1 MSPEILECCRI
12 WTRQRADRPAC
23 KQHLSTRRAAG
34 QDTRVTS
41 WSRRQRKFITWFVLL
56 TFRKKLWLRPMY
68 WRLPFLSFFS
78 SHLSLLLFTFIL
90 LCSIISFPPSSHFS
104 FLPFLFRLASS
115 LFSFSF
121 TSFTRTMSIPQ
132 TFSFLSLYLLF
143 VTLYLV
149 IYPSLSFL
157 SPLPS
162 PITFLRSTLY
172 LPCPQTRSFHAIHVA
187 TFSLCS
193 IPRVLRYMRFHFVFF
208 HRLLSFLFPFSS
220 FICPDFP

>member
-90 LCSIISFPPSSHFS
+90 FCSIISFPPSSHFS
-104 FLPFLFRLASS
+104 FLPFSFVSPR
-115 LFSFSF
+115 LFSH
-121 TSFTRTMSIPQ
+121 
-132 TFSFLSLYLLF
+132 FLSL
-143 VTLYLV
+143 
-149 IYPSLSFL
+149 PSLVPCLSHKLFLFYLFIFFL
-157 SPLPS
+157 SPSILSSIHPSPSFPHYLPQLPFSGLPS
-162 PITFLRSTLY
+162 TSRALKLALS
-172 LPCPQTRSFHAIHVA
+172 TRSM
-187 TFSLCS
+187 S
-193 IPRVLRYMRFHFVFF
+193 
-208 HRLLSFLFPFSS
+208 LLSLSVQFHVS
-220 FICPDFP
+220 